1 MSVASESNSLL
12 ISSDNTESRPKG
24 VFMPTQFRLQWLL
37 LSFTCLFTP
46 MVAHAHEISSPE
58 TAAQMARAA
67 GTFLSALSP
76 DQLKTV
82 EFTFEDK
89 ERLDWHYVPRNRSGL
104 ALKDMSD
111 EQRILALEFL
121 KTGLSPKGYW
131 KSTTIIKLE
140 AVLRE
145 IETWNW
151 MGRDPEKYFFSF
163 FGQPSDTGTWGWRVE
178 GHHLSL
184 NITVVR
190 GHLVATA
197 PRFLGANPA
206 LVTKGEL
213 NGMRTLA
220 GEEDLARKI
229 LKSMNQKQL
238 QKTVFRDRAYSD
250 IVTGSDE
257 VVPPLD
263 LAGISARDL
272 SAAQK
277 ESLIGLIDE
286 YLSMMPSE
294 IGRQRM
300 AAIRNNGL
308 DQVHFGWAGSIE
320 PGQPHY
326 YRIQGATFLVEYDN
340 VQNSA
345 NHIHTVWRDFD
356 GDFGRDLLREHY
368 RAEHQ

>member
-1 MSVASESNSLL
+1 
-12 ISSDNTESRPKG
+12 
-24 VFMPTQFRLQWLL
+24 
-37 LSFTCLFTP
+37 

-76 DQLKTV
+76 DQLIAV

-184 NITVVR
+184 NITPPKFW
-190 GHLVATA
+190 GDI
-197 PRFLGANPA
+197 
-206 LVTKGEL
+206 
-213 NGMRTLA
+213 TLWA
-220 GEEDLARKI
+220 KINSLA
-229 LKSMNQKQL
+229 
-238 QKTVFRDRAYSD
+238 DRQ
-250 IVTGSDE
+250 
-257 VVPPLD
+257 PPL
-263 LAGISARDL
+263 
-272 SAAQK
+272 
-277 ESLIGLIDE
+277 
-286 YLSMMPSE
+286 
-294 IGRQRM
+294 
-300 AAIRNNGL
+300 IR
-308 DQVHFGWAGSIE
+308 IE
-320 PGQPHY
+320 GPGQRLPQWEG
-326 YRIQGATFLVEYDN
+326 IA
-340 VQNSA
+340 
-345 NHIHTVWRDFD
+345 
-356 GDFGRDLLREHY
+356 DLKRFRVFPLE
-368 RAEHQ
+368 